1 MLSEKQKYG
10 LEKFKNGSNIFI
22 TGPGGS
28 GKTFFI
34 KQILLSSNP
43 RTTQICAL
51 TGCATILLQAENE
64 KASTIH
70 SWSGVGIG
78 KGEWNDI
85 LKKIKKNRE
94 VKNRWLETSV
104 LIVDEISMMSAEL
117 LELLNYVAQN
127 LRKSEQVFG
136 GIQIVFSG
144 DFFQL
149 PPFNNEKFCFESPL
163 WKKLFHQDCCIE
175 FDQIFRQS
183 DNRFQDILN
192 EIRVG
197 KLSPSSEVILR
208 KHLHRKVENQNVL
221 TKIFPLRKKVDD
233 INNFFYSKIKEK
245 EKIYKLYQDTSAR
258 HYISS
263 NLSIPPQKLEKI
275 SNVVIQKEIAKLI
288 KDNGCSTTLSLKK
301 GCPVMCLVN
310 LNVENGIC
318 NGSQGIVTNTDF
330 NGPTV
335 RFLNGISLKIPLQFY
350 QSKEHPSIVIGQYPL
365 ALSWA
370 MTIHKVQGATLDA
383 AEMDIGS
390 GVFTY
395 GQSYVAL
402 SRLRSLEGLYLKAF
416 SRETIKAHPKVVEFY
431 KQFS

>member
-1 MLSEKQKYG
+1 MLSIKQEYG
-10 LEKFKNGSNIFI
+10 IEKFKNGSNIFI

-34 KQILLSSNP
+34 KKILQLSHSDKI
-43 RTTQICAL
+43 QICAL

-78 KGEWNDI
+78 KGEWKDI

-94 VKNRWLETSV
+94 IKNRWLETSILV
-104 LIVDEISMMSAEL
+104 IDEISMMSGEL

-127 LRKSEQVFG
+127 LRKSEKIFG
-136 GIQIVFSG
+136 GIQVVFSG

-163 WKKLFHQDCCIE
+163 WKKLFHPDCCIE

-183 DNRFQDILN
+183 DNHFQNILN
-192 EIRVG
+192 EIRIG
-197 KLSPSSEVILR
+197 KLSASSETILR
-208 KHLHRKVENQNVL
+208 KHLHRRVQNQNVL

-233 INNFFYSKIKEK
+233 INNFFYSKIKE
-245 EKIYKLYQDTSAR
+245 EEQTYTLYQDTTSK
-258 HYISS
+258 HYVSS
-263 NLSIPPQKLEKI
+263 NLPIPSHKLETINKGT
-275 SNVVIQKEIAKLI
+275 IQKEVAKLI
-288 KDNGCSTTLSLKK
+288 KDNACSPLLSLKK
-301 GCPVMCLVN
+301 DCPVMCLVN
-310 LNVENGIC
+310 LDVENGIC
-318 NGSQGIVTNTDF
+318 NGSQGIVIRTDPD
-330 NGPTV
+330 GPTV
-335 RFLNGISLKIPLQFY
+335 RFLNGLTLKIPLQFY
-350 QSKEHPSIVIGQYPL
+350 QSKEYPSIVIGQYPL
-365 ALSWA
+365 VLSWA

-390 GVFTY
+390 GIFTY